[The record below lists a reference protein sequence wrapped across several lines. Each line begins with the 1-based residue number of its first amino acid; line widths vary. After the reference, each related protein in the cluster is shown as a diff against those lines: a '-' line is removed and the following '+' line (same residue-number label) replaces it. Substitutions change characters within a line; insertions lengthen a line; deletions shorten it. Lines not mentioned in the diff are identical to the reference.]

1 MEEKFK
7 KMLVNSESTI
17 KEVMRTIDL
26 SGFGIALIVN
36 DENKLLGVVTDGNI
50 RRAIINGVDINSKIS
65 TILNKSPVTVNDT
78 SSNQEIINLMITKN
92 VFGKIPVVDENNK
105 VVDLVISPIAAYGKG
120 VKDYALTHA
129 DKLIFLNKQKEEVPI
144 KNIKKVLIIGGA
156 GYLGCVLSKK
166 LLEKNYKV
174 KVFDK
179 LIFGMEPIKNLLEND
194 SFELIKGDICNISEI
209 SKALDDVDA
218 VIHLA
223 GIVGDPASSVNP
235 RKTIEVNYIATKLIA
250 EMCKYNQ
257 INKFIF
263 ASSCSVY
270 GANSELIDENSS
282 LNPIS
287 LYAKSKIASEKGIL
301 ELMDDNFSP
310 AILRMGTLYGASDRM
325 RFDLVVNLLSAKALT
340 DKSITIFNG
349 DQWRPFVHVEDA
361 AEAYIKI
368 LESPIESVRGHVFN
382 IGGNENNYR
391 LRDLASF
398 IKELIPEVKINFDEK
413 INDPRDYKVNFDKAE
428 KILDFK
434 PKKTLKD
441 GIIEVKNILL
451 NNNIININ
459 DLSYN
464 NYLKQL
470 ME

>member
-1 MEEKFK
+1 MEEEFK
-7 KMLVNSESTI
+7 KILVNPENTI
-17 KEVMRTIDL
+17 KEVMRSIDL
-26 SGFGIALIVN
+26 SGFGIALIVDN
-36 DENKLLGVVTDGNI
+36 ENKILGVITDGNI
-50 RRAIINGVDINSKIS
+50 RRSIIGGIDIDSKIS
-65 TILNKSPVTVNDT
+65 TIMNKSPITVKNT
-78 SSNQEIINLMITKN
+78 ASNQEITNLMITKN
-92 VFGKIPVVDENNK
+92 VFGKIPIVDENNK
-105 VVDLVISPIAAYGKG
+105 VVDLVISPIAAYGQAK
-120 VKDYALTHA
+120 KDYALTHA
-129 DKLIFLNKQKEEVPI
+129 DKLIFLNKQKEEIPI
-144 KNIKKVLIIGGA
+144 KNVQKILIIGGT

-179 LIFGMEPIKNLLEND
+179 LMFGVEPIKKLLEND
-194 SFELIKGDICNISEI
+194 NFELIKGDICNISEV

-235 RKTIEVNYIATKLIA
+235 RKTIEVNYIATKTVA

-257 INKFIF
+257 INRFIF

-270 GANSELIDENSS
+270 GANSELIDENSP

-310 AILRMGTLYGASDRM
+310 VILRMGTLYGASDRM
-325 RFDLVVNLLSAKALT
+325 RFDLVVNFLSAKALI

-349 DQWRPFVHVEDA
+349 DQWRPFIHVQDA

-368 LESPIESVRGHVFN
+368 LELPIEVVKGHIFN

-391 LRDLASF
+391 LRDLAYF
-398 IKELIPEVKINFDEK
+398 IKELIPEVKLNFDEK
-413 INDPRDYKVNFDKAE
+413 INDPRDYKVKFDKAE
-428 KILDFK
+428 KILNFK

-441 GIIEVKNILL
+441 GILEVKSIFL
-451 NNNIININ
+451 NNNIKNIN
-459 DLSYN
+459 DASYN

-470 ME
+470 IE